1 MQEAKV
7 NAASRQL
14 LNQCDAYVMHG
25 GTVGEVAEKIKDMIT
40 RRESAGK
47 ASFETFGMAA
57 YCS

>member
-1 MQEAKV
+1 M